1 MEWSMSLQSDPPVDD
16 ATTPSQAKT
25 AGGDASPSFADQ
37 VRGQDVHAIDQTL
50 ARIMSDVYYG
60 TGVEG
65 WQQMTADQVREAGVD
80 PALLHSDKSGFS
92 AGLYTDNQGRYV
104 LAYVGTD
111 EAKDW
116 LTNLGQGLGFK
127 DAQYD
132 QAIELAQ
139 LARQAFGDQVVI
151 TGHSLGGGLA
161 GAASIVSNIPAVTFN
176 ASGVHDNTLERQGL
190 DAEAAKQYA
199 DESGLIR
206 RYAVDNEILTTLQ
219 EDSIPL
225 KWVMPDAV
233 GHKIELPDPDPQ
245 SFWEKLIPGS
255 GIAHGVDLH
264 YIDKVIQ
271 AQQLAAQQDHTAPAL
286 TDASHPGHELFNS
299 ASVHLQPQRERLGLQ
314 DDAAFR
320 NTAAAMA
327 ARADEAGMQRI
338 DHVLPGQGGNV
349 LFAVQGAMEDPAHLR
364 LQVDAAQ
371 AARQPI
377 EHSAQQLQQQA
388 SARAHDGAS
397 EPTLRIAL
405 A

>member
-1 MEWSMSLQSDPPVDD
+1 MSLQSDPPFKDAPLPSK
-16 ATTPSQAKT
+16 ATTAS
-25 AGGDASPSFADQ
+25 GDASPSFADQ

-65 WQQMTADQVREAGVD
+65 WQQMTAGQVRDAGID
-80 PALLHSDKSGFS
+80 PELLHSDKSGFS
-92 AGLYTDNQGRYV
+92 AGLYTDNQGHYV
-104 LAYVGTD
+104 VAYVGTD

-139 LARQAFGDQVVI
+139 LARQAFGDEVVI

-161 GAASIVSNIPAVTFN
+161 GAASIVSNVPAVTFN

-190 DAEAAKQYA
+190 DADVARQYA

-225 KWVMPDAV
+225 KWVMPDAL

-245 SFWEKLIPGS
+245 TFWERLVPGS

-271 AQQLAAQQDHTAPAL
+271 AQQLAARQNGTASAL
-286 TDASHPGHELFNS
+286 TDASHPGHDLFNS
-299 ASVHLQPQRERLGLQ
+299 ASERLQSQREQLGLQ
-314 DDAAFR
+314 DDAAFG
-320 NTAAAMA
+320 NTAAVVA
-327 ARADEAGMQRI
+327 ARADEAGMKRI
-338 DHVLPGQGGNV
+338 DHVLPGHGGKV

-364 LQVDAAQ
+364 VQVDAAQ

-377 EHSAQQLQQQA
+377 EHSAQLLQQQA
-388 SARAHDGAS
+388 RAREHDVAS
-397 EPTLRIAL
+397 EARLRTAL
-405 A
+405 AY

>member
-1 MEWSMSLQSDPPVDD
+1 MSLQSDPPVDD
-16 ATTPSQAKT
+16 ATTLSQAKT
-25 AGGDASPSFADQ
+25 ANGEASPSFADQ

-50 ARIMSDVYYG
+50 ARIMSDVYDG

-65 WQQMTADQVREAGVD
+65 WQQMTSEQLRDAGID

-92 AGLYTDNQGRYV
+92 AGLYTDQQGHYV
-104 LAYVGTD
+104 VAYVGTD

-139 LARQAFGDQVVI
+139 LAKQAFGDEVVI

-190 DAEAAKQYA
+190 DADAAKQYA

-264 YIDKVIQ
+264 YIDKVIE
-271 AQQLAAQQDHTAPAL
+271 AQQLAAQQRRDAPAL
-286 TDASHPGHELFNS
+286 TDASHPGHDLYHS
-299 ASVHLQPQRERLGLQ
+299 ATRHLQPQRAQLGLQ
-314 DDAAFR
+314 DDASFH
-320 NTAAAMA
+320 NTAAVLA
-327 ARADEAGMQRI
+327 ARADQAGMQRI
-338 DHVLPGQGGNV
+338 DHLLTGHEGKV
-349 LFAVQGAMEDPAHLR
+349 LFAVQGAIEDPAHLR
-364 LQVDAAQ
+364 LQVDPAQ

-377 EHSAQQLQQQA
+377 EDSAQQLQQQA
-388 SARAHDGAS
+388 RAREHGDANDS
-397 EPTLRIAL
+397 PTLRTAL
-405 A
+405 AY